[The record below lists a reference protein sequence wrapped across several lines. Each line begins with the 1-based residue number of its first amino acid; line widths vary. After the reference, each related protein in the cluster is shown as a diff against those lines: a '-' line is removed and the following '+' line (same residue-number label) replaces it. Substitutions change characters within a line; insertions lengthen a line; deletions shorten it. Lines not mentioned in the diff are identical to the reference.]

1 MISALLIVTTIAV
14 TDGDTLRSGDLR
26 IRLWGIDAP
35 ELKDAGGPEAKQA
48 LADLTNGQ
56 PLVCD
61 VVDVGKYGRMIAKCR
76 LPGGA
81 DLACEMVRTG
91 HAVDWPKYSG
101 GAYAGC
107 KKDGARH

>member
-1 MISALLIVTTIAV
+1 MISAMLIVTTITV

-35 ELKDAGGPEAKQA
+35 ELKDDGGPEAKQA

-61 VVDVGKYGRMIAKCR
+61 VVDVGKYGRMIGRCR

-81 DLACEMVRTG
+81 DLACEMVKAG
-91 HAVDWPKYSG
+91 HASDWPKYSSG
-101 GAYAGC
+101 IYAGC
-107 KKDGARH
+107 EE

>member
-1 MISALLIVTTIAV
+1 MIGALLILSAFSI
-14 TDGDTLRSGDLR
+14 TDGDTFRSGDLR

-35 ELKDAGGPEAKQA
+35 ELKDHGGPEARQA
-48 LADLTNGQ
+48 LADLTVGQ

-61 VVDVGKYGRMIAKCR
+61 VVNVGKYGRMIAKCR

-81 DLACEMVRTG
+81 DLACEMVKAG
-91 HAVDWPKYSG
+91 HAIDWPKYSG

-107 KKDGARH
+107 EKERH